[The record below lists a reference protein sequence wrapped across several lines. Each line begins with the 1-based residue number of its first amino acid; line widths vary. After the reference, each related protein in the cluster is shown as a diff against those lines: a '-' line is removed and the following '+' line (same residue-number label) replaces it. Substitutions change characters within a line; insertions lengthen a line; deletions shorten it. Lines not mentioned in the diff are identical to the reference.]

1 MVKIRLQRIGVKN
14 KPKYRI
20 VVSEEKTKRDGNVI
34 EIIGSFDPNV
44 DPPKAELKKERFQ
57 HWIVFGGS
65 TFGSKLP
72 IISITLPSRFVF
84 SSETT
89 IRYFGLFFTPI
100 RCKRIFTITNSGF

>member
-57 HWIVFGGS
+57 HWIVFGAQA
-65 TFGSKLP
+65 TAAVKNL
-72 IISITLPSRFVF
+72 VK
-84 SSETT
+84 
-89 IRYFGLFFTPI
+89 RYE
-100 RCKRIFTITNSGF
+100 RAN